1 VASFRFLSSA
11 PLTVTLAIRGKELK
25 PSFPAIAVFVFASTS
40 HAASFDCA
48 KASTPVEKAICSETQ
63 LSDLDDLLMRAYK
76 QALATAT
83 DTNAL
88 KTQQRAWL
96 AGVRNKCQDSV
107 CIMRAYNER
116 LTALNSITPSSAL
129 KLDKG
134 SKDIVLGRCH
144 MNSCWWW
151 KVDKMETI
159 RSENKGNLVKAHVR
173 TTTVD
178 YSDSEVEKHGYPNFP
193 PKKSKWEGV
202 SETYIFCS
210 KKLPTYIEWD
220 EQRKKFIGTI
230 PFDQDGT
237 TSGATEGVGNLYSYI
252 CNNGKESKFEIN
264 SELVG
269 SEIIIG
275 TPTDIFNY
283 PN

>member
-1 VASFRFLSSA
+1 MKISF
-11 PLTVTLAIRGKELK
+11 LAIVIL
-25 PSFPAIAVFVFASTS
+25 IFASAS

-48 KASTPVEKAICSETQ
+48 KASTFVEKAICSETQ
-63 LSDLDDLLMRAYK
+63 LSELDDLLMRKYK

-83 DTNAL
+83 DANAL

-96 AGVRNKCQDSV
+96 FGVRNKCQDSA
-107 CIMRAYNER
+107 CIMRVYSER
-116 LTALNSITPSSAL
+116 LIALNSITPSNAFIR
-129 KLDKG
+129 DNE

-151 KVDKMETI
+151 KVDKIETI
-159 RSENKGNLVKAHVR
+159 RSENKGSLVKAHVR

-193 PKKSKWEGV
+193 PKKSKWDGI

-210 KKLPTYIEWD
+210 KYLPTYIEYD
-220 EQRKKFIGTI
+220 KQKKKFTGTI

-237 TSGATEGVGNLYSYI
+237 TSGATEGVGNLYLYI
-252 CNNGKESKFEIN
+252 CNSGKESKFEIN
-264 SELVG
+264 SELAG
-269 SEIIIG
+269 SEIIIE